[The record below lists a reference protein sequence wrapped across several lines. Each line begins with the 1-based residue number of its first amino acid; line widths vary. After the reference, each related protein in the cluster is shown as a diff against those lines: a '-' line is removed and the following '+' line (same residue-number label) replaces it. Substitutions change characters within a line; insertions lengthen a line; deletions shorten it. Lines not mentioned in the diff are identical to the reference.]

1 MGCYRWLIV
10 CSMKRFAEEILAKI
24 DAEIRLRDCDVDF
37 AMDNALYMVRFIA
50 PMYEQ
55 LREMIVSYSFPSA
68 EDEICFFKELK
79 PEILSKY
86 IYFSKVYHIELKCPD
101 GSNDCIREYLST
113 ELDKLTYF
121 FRNNIEFYQYI
132 RSQSTHLD
140 HFYFTRKPIGTSTM
154 PSFES
159 FQYDADPL
167 FSTGYDYKLAKILS
181 NKHLKVYLENR
192 MVKLNNTE
200 YKAVRSNMDV
210 ITIESKAYKEIVAK
224 IDVIANYVFS
234 QEDTKNEDEIWVD
247 SYEVCTFLKI
257 SEKTLQRLRVSGT
270 IAYSNIRGRYFY
282 KVSEIR
288 RMLEERLVKSNK
300 ENIDNLITNH
310 QLYAKERRNLRKDK

>member
-1 MGCYRWLIV
+1 
-10 CSMKRFAEEILAKI
+10 MKRFAEEILAKI
-24 DAEIRLRDCDVDF
+24 DAEIRLRNCDVDF

-55 LREMIVSYSFPSA
+55 LREMIISYSFPSV

-86 IYFSKVYHIELKCPD
+86 IYFNKVYHIELKCPD
-101 GSNDCIREYLST
+101 GSNNCIQEYLSA

-140 HFYFTRKPIGTSTM
+140 NFYFTRKSIGTSTI

-167 FSTGYDYKLAKILS
+167 FSTGYDYKVAKILC
-181 NKHLKVYLENR
+181 NKYLKVYLENR
-192 MVKLNNTE
+192 IANLNNNVEHKIVKGSKYRTICFTGKKNALIELGYALVSSGDINHGNIEIKEFME
-200 YKAVRSNMDV
+200 YLSS
-210 ITIESKAYKEIVAK
+210 I
-224 IDVIANYVFS
+224 F
-234 QEDTKNEDEIWVD
+234 
-247 SYEVCTFLKI
+247 
-257 SEKTLQRLRVSGT
+257 
-270 IAYSNIRGRYFY
+270 
-282 KVSEIR
+282 
-288 RMLEERLVKSNK
+288 
-300 ENIDNLITNH
+300 NIDLGGYYDAYI
-310 QLYAKERRNLRKDK
+310 AMKERKDQTSYLNRLIEQLTKRMKEDDMK

>member
-1 MGCYRWLIV
+1 MGCCKWLIV
-10 CSMKRFAEEILAKI
+10 CSMKRLAEEILAKI
-24 DAEIRLRDCDVDF
+24 DAEIRLRDCDVDS

-55 LREMIVSYSFPSA
+55 LREMIISYSFPSV

-86 IYFSKVYHIELKCPD
+86 IYFNKVYNIELKCPD
-101 GSNDCIREYLST
+101 GSKDCIREYLST

-140 HFYFTRKPIGTSTM
+140 HFYFTRKSIRSSTI

-159 FQYDADPL
+159 FQYDTDPL
-167 FSTGYDYKLAKILS
+167 FSTGYDYKLAKILC

-192 MVKLNNTE
+192 MAKLNNTE
-200 YKAVRSNMDV
+200 YKAVRSSKFSSMCFTGKKNAL
-210 ITIESKAYKEIVAK
+210 IELGYALVSSGDINHGNIEIKEFME
-224 IDVIANYVFS
+224 YLSFVF
-234 QEDTKNEDEIWVD
+234 
-247 SYEVCTFLKI
+247 
-257 SEKTLQRLRVSGT
+257 
-270 IAYSNIRGRYFY
+270 
-282 KVSEIR
+282 
-288 RMLEERLVKSNK
+288 
-300 ENIDNLITNH
+300 NIDLGDYYDAYIAM
-310 QLYAKERRNLRKDK
+310 QERKDQTAYLKLLAEKLSKRMREDDNKR

>member
-1 MGCYRWLIV
+1 
-10 CSMKRFAEEILAKI
+10 MKRFAEEILAKI

-55 LREMIVSYSFPSA
+55 LREMIISYSFPSA

-86 IYFSKVYHIELKCPD
+86 IYFSKVYHIE
-101 GSNDCIREYLST
+101 EYLST

-140 HFYFTRKPIGTSTM
+140 HFYFTRKSIRSSTI

-159 FQYDADPL
+159 FQYDTDPL
-167 FSTGYDYKLAKILS
+167 FSTGYDYKLAKILC

-192 MVKLNNTE
+192 MAKLNNTE
-200 YKAVRSNMDV
+200 YKAVRSSKFSSMCFTGKKNAL
-210 ITIESKAYKEIVAK
+210 IELGYALVSSGDINHGNIEIKELWNTLVS
-224 IDVIANYVFS
+224 YS
-234 QEDTKNEDEIWVD
+234 TLIWVIIMMRI
-247 SYEVCTFLKI
+247 LP
-257 SEKTLQRLRVSGT
+257 
-270 IAYSNIRGRYFY
+270 
-282 KVSEIR
+282 
-288 RMLEERLVKSNK
+288 
-300 ENIDNLITNH
+300 
-310 QLYAKERRNLRKDK
+310 